1 MPVAWNIGATTRVRS
16 DAVTRITER
25 TVPALN
31 TRLPCVCMAPLGR
44 PVVPEVYRMFAIS
57 VLAAARPGNSS
68 ASAPGPVSSSTSHCG
83 HTRGTRADVSA
94 STTATQASE
103 SPSTCSIS
111 GGANLVLT
119 RTAVAPASW
128 TPR

>member
-1 MPVAWNIGATTRVRS
+1 M
-16 DAVTRITER
+16 
-25 TVPALN
+25 PALN

-57 VLAAARPGNSS
+57 VLAAARPGSSS

-83 HTRGTRADVSA
+83 HSRGTRADVSA
-94 STTATQASE
+94 STTAAQASE
-103 SPSTCSIS
+103 SASTYSIS

-119 RTAVAPASW
+119 RTAVPPASW